1 MHFPEKTRFLQAPA
15 PGNYEKIAKMTNI
28 GPNDLDIATI
38 SISILAID
46 MSFLWIEMDFLRLET
61 AFVCEL
67 FNIHREDM
75 DLRRVEKGI

>member
-1 MHFPEKTRFLQAPA
+1 
-15 PGNYEKIAKMTNI
+15 MTNI

-38 SISILAID
+38 SRSILAID

-61 AFVCEL
+61 AFACEL
-67 FNIHREDM
+67 FNIHCQDM